1 MPPLRSRLRAVAGL
15 EMAEIARSRW
25 LPFCFGAY
33 ALLAGVFVL
42 VGLRESSVMGFTGM
56 GRVLFSFCH
65 ALVLFLPLLALT
77 ATAPV
82 LPQARASGALELLL
96 TQPLS
101 RRFYFGAVAGVR
113 MAVLAAPLALLLGA
127 LAAWGKIGF
136 GEPVPWSFL
145 AKSLGVAV
153 SLLWSFVGIGML
165 ISSFAPNAARATMWI
180 LLVWIAAAA
189 LMDFALVGLMLQ
201 WRLQPQAVFALA
213 ALNPVEAARLA
224 LLSAAEP
231 ELSVLGPVGFFLA
244 NRVGAAGLLL
254 LGLLWPAL
262 LGTLCFLAGA
272 ARFRRRD
279 LV

>member
-1 MPPLRSRLRAVAGL
+1 MTDFRTRLRAVAGL
-15 EMAEIARSRW
+15 EMAEITRSRW

-33 ALLAGVFVL
+33 ALLAGIFVL
-42 VGLRESSVMGFTGM
+42 VGMRESSVMGFTGM
-56 GRVLFSFCH
+56 SRVLFSFCH

-101 RRFYFGAVAGVR
+101 RRCYFGAVAGVR
-113 MAVLAAPLALLLGA
+113 LLVLAAPLALLLGA

-136 GEPVPWSFL
+136 GEPVPWGFL
-145 AKSLGVAV
+145 AKSLGVAF

-231 ELSVLGPVGFFLA
+231 ELSVLGPVGFYLA
-244 NRVGAAGLLL
+244 NRIGAFGLLL
-254 LGLLWPAL
+254 LGLLWPAV
-262 LGTLCFLAGA
+262 LGSLCFAIGA
-272 ARFRRRD
+272 RRFRNRD
-279 LV
+279 LI

>member
-1 MPPLRSRLRAVAGL
+1 MAAFSRRWRAVTGL
-15 EMAEIARSRW
+15 EMAEIKRSRW
-25 LPFCFGAY
+25 MPFCFGAY
-33 ALLAGVFVL
+33 AVLAGIFVL
-42 VGLRESSVMGFTGM
+42 VGMRESSVMGFTGM
-56 GRVLFSFCH
+56 SRVLFSFCH

-101 RRFYFGAVAGVR
+101 RRFYFGAVAAVR
-113 MAVLAAPLALLLGA
+113 MLVLAVPLALLLGG

-145 AKSLGVAV
+145 AKSLGVAI

-165 ISSFAPNAARATMWI
+165 ISAHAPNAARATMWI
-180 LLVWIAAAA
+180 LLVWLAAAA
-189 LMDFALVGLMLQ
+189 LMDFALVGILLQ
-201 WRLQPQAVFALA
+201 WRVQPQAVFLLA

-244 NRVGAAGLLL
+244 NRIGQLGLLL

-262 LGTLCFLAGA
+262 LGTLCFLLGVN
-272 ARFRRRD
+272 RFNRRD
-279 LV
+279 LI